1 MLVTNIIRVVTSKT
15 LRTRARI
22 LDVALDLFE
31 RHGYDA
37 TTVSQIAEGAGIT
50 QMTFFRHFPTK
61 DAVLV
66 TDPYDPLIAEAVGA
80 QPVGLPPL
88 QRVRGGFLSALDGI
102 AAVEDA
108 TARRRVAIV
117 ARHPS
122 LRAAVAV
129 STQDTQDAIVE
140 RLTTDG
146 TPRLDAIIATAA
158 VLGAVT
164 AALLSWADPDSVALD
179 DSTSLADLVR
189 RALDQ
194 LTPTATAASA
204 SGPAAGERP

>member
-1 MLVTNIIRVVTSKT
+1 MVTPKS

-31 RHGYDA
+31 HQGYDM
-37 TTVSQIAEGAGIT
+37 TTVNEIAEAAGIT

-80 QPVGLPPL
+80 QPLDLPPL
-88 QRVRGGFLSALDGI
+88 QRVRLGFLSIVSGI
-102 AAVEDA
+102 ASVEDA

-122 LRAAVAV
+122 LRAAVNA

-140 RLTTDG
+140 RLTADG
-146 TPRLDAIIATAA
+146 APRLDAVIATAA

-164 AALLSWADPDSVALD
+164 AALLSWADPDGITLD
-179 DSTSLADLVR
+179 EDASLEDLVR
-189 RALDQ
+189 HALDQ
-194 LTPTATAASA
+194 LTPTST
-204 SGPAAGERP
+204 GLITGERP

>member
-1 MLVTNIIRVVTSKT
+1 MVTSKT

-31 RHGYDA
+31 RQGYDA
-37 TTVSQIAEGAGIT
+37 TTVSQIAEAAGIT

-80 QPVGLPPL
+80 QPLGLPPL
-88 QRVRGGFLSALDGI
+88 HRVRGGFLSALAGI
-102 AAVEDA
+102 AEVEDA

-140 RLTTDG
+140 RLTADG
-146 TPRLDAIIATAA
+146 APRLDAVIATAA

-164 AALLSWADPDSVALD
+164 AALMSWADPDSVALGGD
-179 DSTSLADLVR
+179 TSLEELVR
-189 RALDQ
+189 HALDQ
-194 LTPTATAASA
+194 LTPTTS
-204 SGPAAGERP
+204 ERP

>member
-1 MLVTNIIRVVTSKT
+1 MVTAKT

-22 LDVALDLFE
+22 LDAALDLFE
-31 RHGYDA
+31 RDGYDV
-37 TTVSQIAEGAGIT
+37 TTVSQIAEAAGIT

-80 QPVGLPPL
+80 QPVDLPPL
-88 QRVRGGFLSALDGI
+88 QRIRLGFLDVLSGI
-102 AAVEDA
+102 ASVEDA

-122 LRAAVAV
+122 LRAAVNA

-140 RLTTDG
+140 RLTADG
-146 TPRLDAIIATAA
+146 APRLDAVIATAA

-164 AALLSWADPDSVALD
+164 AALLSWADPDSVAID
-179 DSTSLADLVR
+179 DGASLEDLVR
-189 RALDQ
+189 HALDQ
-194 LTPTATAASA
+194 LTPTVTAGSTA
-204 SGPAAGERP
+204 RPTIGGRP

>member
-37 TTVSQIAEGAGIT
+37 TTVSQIAEAAGIT

-88 QRVRGGFLSALDGI
+88 QRVRGGFLSALAGI

-140 RLTTDG
+140 RLTADG

-164 AALLSWADPDSVALD
+164 AALLSWTDPDSVALD

-189 RALDQ
+189 HALDQ
-194 LTPTATAASA
+194 LTPTATAGSA
-204 SGPAAGERP
+204 AGPAIGERL

>member
-1 MLVTNIIRVVTSKT
+1 MVTSKT

-37 TTVSQIAEGAGIT
+37 TTVSQIAEAAGIT

-80 QPVGLPPL
+80 QPVDLPPI
-88 QRVRGGFLSALDGI
+88 QRVRGGFLSALAGI
-102 AAVEDA
+102 ASVEDA

-129 STQDTQDAIVE
+129 STQDTQEAIVD

-164 AALLSWADPDSVALD
+164 AALMSWADPDSVALD
-179 DSTSLADLVR
+179 DSITLAELVR
-189 RALDQ
+189 HALDQ
-194 LTPTATAASA
+194 LTSTAI
-204 SGPAAGERP
+204 GERP